1 MHNRIAALGWTVVIA
16 GFLGACSDASAPSAA
31 ADAEVP
37 ALSSGSSSAVVV
49 GLRGSAAFPAA
60 HGKAKFDNRGA
71 RRELEI
77 EAEDIRRL
85 DGATVSFFLA
95 GAKIGQA
102 RVSALGAT
110 RLELSTQ
117 RGQAVPTSVAGKQVQ
132 IRTAAGVVIVTGSF

>member
-16 GFLGACSDASAPSAA
+16 GFLGACSDAAAPSAA
-31 ADAEVP
+31 ADTEVP

-85 DGATVSFFLA
+85 NGATVSFFLA
-95 GAKIGQA
+95 GVKIGQA
-102 RVSALGAT
+102 RVALGAT

>member
-85 DGATVSFFLA
+85 NGATVSFFLA

-102 RVSALGAT
+102 RVALGAT
-110 RLELSTQ
+110 DSELSTQ

>member
-1 MHNRIAALGWTVVIA
+1 MRNRIAALGWTVVVA
-16 GFLGACSDASAPSAA
+16 GFLGACSDASAPSSAT
-31 ADAEVP
+31 DPGTP
-37 ALSSGSSSAVVV
+37 AQSTGSSSAVVV

-60 HGKAKFDNRGA
+60 HGTAKFDNRGG

-85 DGATVSFFLA
+85 AGATVSFFLA
-95 GAKIGQA
+95 GSKIGQA

-110 RLELSTQ
+110 ELELSTQ